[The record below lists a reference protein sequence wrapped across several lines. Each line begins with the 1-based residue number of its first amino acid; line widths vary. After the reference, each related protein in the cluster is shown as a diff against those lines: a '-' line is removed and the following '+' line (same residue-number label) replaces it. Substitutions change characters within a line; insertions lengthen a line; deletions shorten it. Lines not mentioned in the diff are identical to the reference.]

1 MSGYIPG
8 PDVPAHRQSKAT
20 NWSLINFAM
29 VWLIVEAV
37 QTLVL
42 LYAIGEHNAC
52 LR

>member
-8 PDVPAHRQSKAT
+8 PDVPARRQSKAT

-29 VWLIVEAV
+29 VWLIVTAL
-37 QTLVL
+37 QTLVI
-42 LYAIGEHNAC
+42 LYAIRESHAC